1 MKTYQEQIGDGKLPN
16 KYWVF
21 QYDQKY
27 KRTTD
32 TDGIVSLD
40 IIKEDTETTD
50 SLLGELE
57 TFREALQ
64 CVDNKSYLP
73 NVVIEDRLSG
83 HVFEQRCIVCQECGK
98 EEYET
103 QNDTRYSQKVIE
115 EAGLKFE

>member
-21 QYDQKY
+21 QYNQKY

-32 TDGIVSLD
+32 TDGVVSLG
-40 IIKEDTETTD
+40 IIKEDTENTD
-50 SLLGELE
+50 SLLGEFE

-83 HVFEQRCIVCQECGK
+83 QVFEQMCIVCQECGN
-98 EEYET
+98 ENWESNT
-103 QNDTRYSQKVIE
+103 DISFSQKVIE